1 MKHSVPKGD
10 KRKKKEI
17 TLEIAK
23 LEEELNTRHK
33 EELELLARESDL
45 VTWKTNQSFNN
56 PFIRVNLMIMET
68 NSKRISNL
76 VLVFVYNEIWT
87 SICREKKLMQVD
99 FSGGKLGKDHANRPS
114 NR

>member
-33 EELELLARESDL
+33 EELELLERE
-45 VTWKTNQSFNN
+45 
-56 PFIRVNLMIMET
+56 
-68 NSKRISNL
+68 SNL
-76 VLVFVYNEIWT
+76 VT
-87 SICREKKLMQVD
+87 
-99 FSGGKLGKDHANRPS
+99 
-114 NR
+114 